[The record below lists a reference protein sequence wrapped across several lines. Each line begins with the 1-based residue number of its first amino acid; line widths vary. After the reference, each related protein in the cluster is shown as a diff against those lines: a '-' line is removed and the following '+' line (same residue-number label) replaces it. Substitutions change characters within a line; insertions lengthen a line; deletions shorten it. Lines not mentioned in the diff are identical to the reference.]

1 VSSSIIQH
9 IDYIDEPE
17 LVFGSGQ
24 KLASPKDGLYLF
36 GPLKNNSKSGDLR
49 IGIIG
54 TKNGVRIFNYWLSQI
69 KGVIPAKDSESSQH
83 RPFPGFTSVFGLNL
97 PSKAECELIVTDNQ
111 IDEALLI
118 GDRHVAI
125 FKTVDVFS
133 TAIQRY
139 LNEEE
144 SPVDLWFV
152 VIPERIY
159 QYGRPKSVIPTD
171 KRLKA
176 QGFMNKKLAKELVKE
191 PSLFAVD
198 NEATEPYLYEL
209 NFHNQLKARLL
220 EGRNRAVV
228 QILRET
234 AIAPSEFVKSNGM
247 PLRQIQDPATVAWNL
262 TTTAYFKSG
271 RRPWQ
276 LAQIRNHVCY
286 VGLVFKQL
294 MNAEEGSACCGA
306 QMFLDSGD
314 GLVFKGLIGRWKSS
328 TSKEFHLDRVTAQS
342 LLTMV
347 VEAYK
352 HKEGVY
358 PSELF
363 LHGKTAFNNE
373 EWDGFT
379 DALSVN
385 TKLVGIRINSTNN
398 IKLFRPGSHP
408 IIRGTALRLSER
420 NGYLWTKGFIPYL
433 NTYPGRETPNPI
445 RIDIVRGEADLLTVM
460 KDVMALTK
468 LNFNACIYGDG
479 IPVTLR
485 FANAVGEILTA
496 GPTDKEQ
503 PPLPFKHYI

>member
-1 VSSSIIQH
+1 MSSSIIQH

-54 TKNGVRIFNYWLSQI
+54 TKNGVRIFNDWLSQI
-69 KGVIPAKDSESSQH
+69 KGLIPAKDSESSQH

-262 TTTAYFKSG
+262 ATTAYFKSG

-328 TSKEFHLDRVTAQS
+328 TSK
-342 LLTMV
+342 
-347 VEAYK
+347 
-352 HKEGVY
+352 
-358 PSELF
+358 
-363 LHGKTAFNNE
+363 
-373 EWDGFT
+373 
-379 DALSVN
+379 
-385 TKLVGIRINSTNN
+385 
-398 IKLFRPGSHP
+398 
-408 IIRGTALRLSER
+408 
-420 NGYLWTKGFIPYL
+420 
-433 NTYPGRETPNPI
+433 
-445 RIDIVRGEADLLTVM
+445 
-460 KDVMALTK
+460 DVSS
-468 LNFNACIYGDG
+468 
-479 IPVTLR
+479 
-485 FANAVGEILTA
+485 
-496 GPTDKEQ
+496 Q
-503 PPLPFKHYI
+503 

>member
-1 VSSSIIQH
+1 MRNVVIQQ

-36 GPLKNNSKSGDLR
+36 GPLKNNTKAATLR
-49 IGIIG
+49 IGVVG
-54 TKNGVRIFNYWLSQI
+54 TSDGLRIFNQWLSKI
-69 KGVIPAKDSESSQH
+69 NGVIPAKESDSPQH
-83 RPFPGFTSVFGLNL
+83 RIFPGFSAVFGLNL
-97 PSKAECELIVTDNQ
+97 PNKSECEIVITNQ
-111 IDEALLI
+111 EIDQALLI
-118 GDRHVAI
+118 SDRHVAI
-125 FKTVDVFS
+125 FKTVEVFS
-133 TAIQRY
+133 NAIQRY

-144 SPVDLWFV
+144 TPVDLWFV

-159 QYGRPKSVIPTD
+159 QYGRPKSVIPAD
-171 KRLKA
+171 LRLKTKNL
-176 QGFMNKKLAKELVKE
+176 MNKTLAKELIKE
-191 PSLFAVD
+191 PSLFDAD
-198 NEATEPYLYEL
+198 NEATEPYLYEV

-220 EGRNRAVV
+220 EGTNRAVV

-234 AIAPSEFVKSNGM
+234 AIAPEEFVKSNGM

-262 TTTAYFKSG
+262 ATTAYFKSG

-276 LAQIRNHVCY
+276 LAQIRNQVCY

-328 TSKEFHLDRVTAQS
+328 ETKEFHLDRLTARA

-347 VEAYK
+347 LDAYK
-352 HKEGVY
+352 AKEGVY

-363 LHGKTAFNNE
+363 LHGKTAFSSD
-373 EWDGFT
+373 EWDGFS
-379 DALSVN
+379 DALPEN
-385 TKLVGIRINSTNN
+385 TKLIGVRIRPSNS

-408 IIRGTALRLSER
+408 VIRGTAIRLTER
-420 NGYLWTKGFIPYL
+420 NGFLWTKGFIPYL

-445 RIDIVRGEADLLTVM
+445 KIDIVRGEADLLTVM

-485 FANAVGEILTA
+485 FADAVGEILTA
-496 GPTDKEQ
+496 GPSDREH